1 MVVFKDP
8 KLEEE
13 FLQLAVAG
21 EAKVLKPWKG
31 KSPSKDRKGKAVER
45 RETFGETDLG
55 LKH

>member
-45 RETFGETDLG
+45 REPFGETDLG